1 MTKMKGEL
9 TITLPDGKITK
20 LPSLRE
26 LSMAPEMAFKEDQFN
41 ALLNSD
47 PPSEW
52 VKEHPFAKDKSGKPT
67 KYLPIDKVE
76 FLLTKIFQIWQVE
89 ILREGVLFN
98 SVYVAVRLHYRHP
111 ISLEML
117 YHDGLGA
124 VGVQT
129 DAGEKASNM
138 SAIKQDAIMKALP
151 SAESYAVKDAAEKFG
166 RLFGKDLNRRDVA
179 HFTIEKSS
187 YKEIFS

>member
-1 MTKMKGEL
+1 MTN
-9 TITLPDGKITK
+9 KITK

-26 LSMAPEMAFKEDQFN
+26 LSMAPDMAFKEDQFN

-47 PPSEW
+47 PPAEW
-52 VKEHPFAKDKSGKPT
+52 VKEHPFINNVR
-67 KYLPIDKVE
+67 YLPIDKVE

-98 SVYVAVRLHYRHP
+98 SVYVTIRLHYRHP

-129 DAGEKASNM
+129 DAGEAASNM
-138 SAIKQDAIMKALP
+138 KAIKQDAIMKALP
-151 SAESYAVKDAAEKFG
+151 AAESYAVKDAAEKFG